1 MSKARLLAPWVG
13 EDSTRS
19 AIYHCVS
26 RIVGRE
32 FLLQGEEKEQFV
44 RYMRL
49 YEEFC
54 GVRVLSYCIMSNHF
68 HILVEVPPKS
78 DQELDDDALIARLE
92 PLYSKEYVS
101 QVSEH
106 LSLLAKTTHVE
117 GRKAYLDLRESY
129 TKRMWDL
136 GLFMKTV
143 KQRFS
148 SWYNHKH
155 NRRGTLW
162 EARFKSV
169 LVENG
174 YAARTM
180 AAYIDLNP
188 VRAGMV
194 SDPKDYRWCGYGEAI
209 AGGRLARNGVMRVLS
224 ELDSDTS
231 KDGWSGARDL
241 KKYDWR
247 SVAGRYRLI
256 LFEDGASFQEQEA
269 DTRSSSRRSRG
280 FSESQLEREQKRDGQ
295 LSIAAIASCKSRY
308 FVESAVLGSREWVN
322 GVIEGIKGDYLSP
335 ERKGKSSKPQ
345 GALKKSGLWSLR
357 RLKEGG

>member
-13 EDSTRS
+13 EDENRS

-32 FLLQGEEKEQFV
+32 FLLRREEKEQFV

-49 YEEFC
+49 YEQFC
-54 GVRVLSYCIMSNHF
+54 GVRVLTYCVMSNHF
-68 HILVEVPPKS
+68 HILVEVPPKC
-78 DQELDDDALIARLE
+78 DRELDDDALIERLE
-92 PLYSKEYVS
+92 ILYSKEHVAM
-101 QVSEH
+101 VSEH
-106 LSLLAKTTHVE
+106 LNLLAKATHVE
-117 GRKAYLDLRESY
+117 GRQAYLKLRESY

-136 GLFMKTV
+136 GLFMKTL

-148 SWYNHKH
+148 SWYNKKH
-155 NRRGTLW
+155 GRRGTLW
-162 EARFKSV
+162 EARYKSV

-188 VRAGMV
+188 VRAGMLV
-194 SDPKDYRWCGYGEAI
+194 DPKDYRWSGYAEAV
-209 AGGRLARNGVMRVLS
+209 AGGKLARNGVMRVLS
-224 ELDSDTS
+224 ELESDTA

-241 KKYDWR
+241 VKYDWR
-247 SVAGRYRLI
+247 SVAGQYRLI
-256 LFEDGASFQEQEA
+256 LFEDGARYGEKGANDQVREG
-269 DTRSSSRRSRG
+269 RRKG
-280 FSESQLEREQKRDGQ
+280 FSESELAHEQKREGQ

-308 FVESAVLGSREWVN
+308 FVEGAVLGSREWVN
-322 GVIEGIKGDYLSP
+322 GVIEGIKGDYLSSK
-335 ERKGKSSKPQ
+335 RKGKSSKPL

-357 RLKEGG
+357 RLNES

>member
-13 EDSTRS
+13 EKDRS

-32 FLLQGEEKEQFV
+32 FLLHREEKEQFV

-54 GVRVLSYCIMSNHF
+54 GVRVLTYCVMTNHF
-68 HILVEVPPKS
+68 HILVEVPPKC
-78 DQELDDDALIARLE
+78 DQLLDDEALLDRLE
-92 PLYSKEYVS
+92 KLYSKEYVAM
-101 QVSEH
+101 VREH
-106 LSLLAKTTHVE
+106 LSLLSGEASDE
-117 GRKAYLDLRESY
+117 GREAYTRLRESF

-148 SWYNHKH
+148 SWYNKKH
-155 NRRGTLW
+155 GRRGTLW
-162 EARFKSV
+162 ESRYKSV

-194 SDPKDYRWCGYGEAI
+194 TDPKDYRWCGYGESVI
-209 AGGRLARNGVMRVLS
+209 GSKLARNGLMRVLS
-224 ELDSDTS
+224 ELDSDTGF
-231 KDGWSGARDL
+231 DGWSNAKDIT
-241 KKYDWR
+241 KYNWR
-247 SVAGRYRLI
+247 SVASRYRLI
-256 LFEDGASFQEQEA
+256 LFEDGASYGDAELQGSP
-269 DTRSSSRRSRG
+269 DKRKG
-280 FSESQLEREQKRDGQ
+280 FSESVLNRELQREGQ
-295 LSIAAIASCKSRY
+295 LSIAEIAKCKSRY
-308 FVESAVLGSREWVN
+308 FVEGAVLGSRQWVN
-322 GVIEGIKGDYLSP
+322 DVIEGIKGDYLTP
-335 ERKGKSSKPQ
+335 ERKTGSSKPQ
-345 GALKKSGLWSLR
+345 GALNKSGLWSMRHLS
-357 RLKEGG
+357 GSG

>member
-13 EDSTRS
+13 EDENRS
-19 AIYHCVS
+19 AIYHCIS

-32 FLLQGEEKEQFV
+32 FLLRREEKEQFV

-54 GVRVLSYCIMSNHF
+54 GVRVLTYCIMSNHF
-68 HILVEVPPKS
+68 HILLEIPPKC
-78 DQELDDDALIARLE
+78 DQELGDEALTARLGL
-92 PLYSKEYVS
+92 LYSNEHVAM
-101 QVSEH
+101 VSEN
-106 LSLLAKTTHVE
+106 LSLLSKATHVE
-117 GRKAYLDLRESY
+117 GRKAYQELRESY

-136 GLFMKTV
+136 GLFMKTL

-155 NRRGTLW
+155 SRRGTLW
-162 EARFKSV
+162 ESRFKSV

-194 SDPKDYRWCGYGEAI
+194 GDAKDYRWSGYGESV

-241 KKYDWR
+241 EKYDWR
-247 SVAGRYRLI
+247 SVAGKYRLI

-269 DTRSSSRRSRG
+269 DARSGRGRRKG

-322 GVIEGIKGDYLSP
+322 AVIEGIKGDCLSP
-335 ERKGKSSKPQ
+335 ERKGKSSKPL
-345 GALKKSGLWSLR
+345 GALNKSGLWSLR
-357 RLKEGG
+357 RLTDGG

>member
-13 EDSTRS
+13 QDNNDRS
-19 AIYHCVS
+19 AIYHAVS
-26 RIVGRE
+26 RIVGRS
-32 FLLQGEEKEQFV
+32 FLLDGNQREQFV

-54 GVRVLSYCIMSNHF
+54 GVRVLTYCIMSNHF
-68 HILVEVPPKS
+68 HILVEVPPKC
-78 DQELDDDALIARLE
+78 DRDLDDAALIARLE
-92 PLYSKEYVS
+92 LLYSKDHVAM
-101 QVSEH
+101 VSEN
-106 LSLLAKTTHVE
+106 LSLLSKATHVE
-117 GRKAYLDLRESY
+117 GRKAYLDLRETY

-148 SWYNHKH
+148 SWYNNKH
-155 NRRGTLW
+155 NRQGTLW
-162 EARFKSV
+162 ESRFKSV

-194 SDPKDYRWCGYGEAI
+194 SDPKNYRWSGYGEAV
-209 AGGRLARNGVMRVLS
+209 AGGKLARNGVMRVLS
-224 ELDSDTS
+224 ELDSDTA

-241 KKYDWR
+241 VKYDWR
-247 SVAGRYRLI
+247 SVAGQYRLI

-269 DTRSSSRRSRG
+269 SAPSRSGRRKG

-295 LSIAAIASCKSRY
+295 LSIAAIARCKSRY

-322 GVIEGIKGDYLSP
+322 EVIEGIKGDYLSP
-335 ERKGKSSKPQ
+335 DRKGKSSKPL
-345 GALKKSGLWSLR
+345 GPLKKSGLWSLR
-357 RLKEGG
+357 RLNES